1 MDVSYSSIYVDKN
14 NDNSLLIL
22 KNNDKNCIIYVGS
35 NDVLLLR
42 YQKGD
47 IHIHMAS
54 IEEKVEEQYKGML
67 DALGV
72 RHYGKTE
79 KINSAISNALKN
91 ADSKSGGSGNNF
103 PDIQLML
110 ENSNARRIP
119 VMIEAKGSK
128 NRFEKLD
135 KSGQIVGV
143 TEWASDGKIGK
154 DGVPTHLKGDANY
167 STIQSYAV
175 NGAVHYG
182 EAILNEGTYNEVI
195 VIGING
201 TTLDANGTVLDVE
214 CKAYYISEK
223 NSRVPKLIDKITAT
237 DWSLFTSSNID
248 VLFEMLDKLN
258 LTDAEIEVL
267 TRKTEAT
274 LEEKIKAMHQSLYDD
289 MQLKTALSTNE
300 KLYLFCGLIMAG
312 LKTNGVRPL
321 EAADLRGNDNERN
334 NDGIMILQNI
344 ESFLYAKRCSQEKV
358 DMIKGLLES
367 VFMKS
372 VLWKPKN
379 GISLL
384 HTLFEQVKK
393 DIVPCLESNLHL
405 DFTGKILNSLNDW
418 VSIENDAA
426 NDVVLTPRY
435 VTQLMAKMART
446 DMDSF
451 VWDKAMGSA
460 GFLVSA
466 MDIMIKD
473 AKEKITDKSTL
484 EAKIK
489 HIKENQLLGIEILG
503 NIYILAVLNMILMG
517 DGSSNILNGDSHD
530 YFLDNTFPA
539 NVFLLN
545 PPYSAPGK
553 GFNFV
558 EEALSQMTTG
568 YACIL
573 IQDSAG
579 NGQGL
584 PYTKRILEHNT
595 LEASIK
601 MPAGLFGN
609 KASVSVYIFLFKVNR
624 PHEED
629 DIVTFI
635 DFSEDGYS
643 RQNRKKST
651 QDVNLRNTDHA
662 EERYDEVLAHVLG
675 KKPKTQY
682 YTENN
687 GKIIKDCITLEG
699 NDWLFTQHQTI
710 DTTPT
715 EDDFRKTVANYLS
728 WKVSQLM
735 KGTV

>member
-1 MDVSYSSIYVDKN
+1 MP
-14 NDNSLLIL
+14 
-22 KNNDKNCIIYVGS
+22 
-35 NDVLLLR
+35 
-42 YQKGD
+42 
-47 IHIHMAS
+47 S
-54 IEEKVEEQYKGML
+54 IEEKIEEYYKYKL
-67 DALGV
+67 DSMNI

-79 KINSAISNALKN
+79 RINQAIYDALQK
-91 ADSKSGGSGNNF
+91 ADSKSGGSGVNY
-103 PDIQLML
+103 PDIQLL
-110 ENSNARRIP
+110 LHNNHQRYIP
-119 VMIEAKGSK
+119 VMIEAKGLK
-128 NRFEKLD
+128 NKLVKFD
-135 KSGQIVGV
+135 KNQEIVGV
-143 TEWASDGKIGK
+143 TYYEQDSKPNSEGT
-154 DGVPTHLKGDANY
+154 VLHHKGDANY
-167 STIQSYAV
+167 TAVKQYAV

-182 EAILNEGTYNEVI
+182 EVILNEGTYKEVI

-201 TTLDANGTVLDVE
+201 TTLDDFGKPSDPE
-214 CKAYYISEK
+214 CLAYYISEK
-223 NSRVPKLIDKITAT
+223 NRRIPKQIQNITSE
-237 DWSLFTSSNID
+237 DWSLLKQDNINR
-248 VLFEMLDKLN
+248 LFKILDDLN
-258 LTDAEIEVL
+258 LTDSELDAL

-274 LEEKIKAMHQSLYDD
+274 LEEKIKSMHQSLYDD
-289 MQLKTALSTNE
+289 VQLKTALSTNE
-300 KLYLFCGLIMAG
+300 KLYLFCGLIMSG
-312 LKTNGVRPL
+312 LKVDGVRTLAP
-321 EAADLRGNDNERN
+321 EDLSGNDDERN
-334 NDGIMILQNI
+334 NDGTTILRNI
-344 ESFLYAKRCSQEKV
+344 ESFLYRKNCSAEKV
-358 DMIKGLLES
+358 NMIIGLLEG
-367 VFMKS
+367 VFKKQ
-372 VLWKPKN
+372 VLWRPRN

-384 HTLFEQVKK
+384 RTLFKQVKT
-393 DIVPCLESNLHL
+393 DIIPCLESDFHL

-435 VTQLMAKMART
+435 ITSLMAKMART
-446 DMDSF
+446 NKDSF

-473 AKEKITDKSTL
+473 AKSKITDETEL
-484 EAKIK
+484 QEKIK
-489 HIKENQLLGIEILG
+489 HIKEQQLLGIEILG

-530 YFLDNTFPA
+530 YHLNKNFPA

-629 DIVTFI
+629 DVVTFI

-662 EERYDEVLAHVLG
+662 EDRYDEVLAHVLG

-682 YTENN
+682 YTEGN
-687 GKIIKDCITLEG
+687 GKIIKDCITLNG
-699 NDWLFTQHQTI
+699 DDWLFTQHQVI

-715 EDDFRKTVANYLS
+715 EEDFKKTVANYLS

-735 KGTV
+735 KGAV

>member
-1 MDVSYSSIYVDKN
+1 MP
-14 NDNSLLIL
+14 
-22 KNNDKNCIIYVGS
+22 
-35 NDVLLLR
+35 
-42 YQKGD
+42 
-47 IHIHMAS
+47 S
-54 IEEKVEEQYKGML
+54 IEEKIEEYYKYKL
-67 DALGV
+67 DSMNI

-79 KINSAISNALKN
+79 KINQAIYDALQK
-91 ADSKSGGSGNNF
+91 ADSKSGGSGVNY
-103 PDIQLML
+103 PDIQLL
-110 ENSNARRIP
+110 LHNNHQRYIP
-119 VMIEAKGSK
+119 VMIEAKGLK
-128 NRFEKLD
+128 NKLVKFD
-135 KSGQIVGV
+135 KSGAIVGV
-143 TEWASDGKIGK
+143 TYYEQDSKPNSDGVIL
-154 DGVPTHLKGDANY
+154 HHKGDANY
-167 STIQSYAV
+167 TAVKQYAV

-182 EAILNEGTYNEVI
+182 EAILNEGTYKEVI

-201 TTLDANGTVLDVE
+201 TTLDDFGKPSDPE
-214 CKAYYISEK
+214 CLAYYISEK
-223 NSRVPKLIDKITAT
+223 NRRIPKQIQNITSE
-237 DWSLFTSSNID
+237 DWSLLKQDNINK
-248 VLFEMLDKLN
+248 LFKILDDLN
-258 LTDAEIEVL
+258 LTDSELDAL

-274 LEEKIKAMHQSLYDD
+274 LEEKIKSMHQSLYDD
-289 MQLKTALSTNE
+289 VQLKTALSTNE
-300 KLYLFCGLIMAG
+300 KLYLFCGLIMSG
-312 LKTNGVRPL
+312 LKINGIRTLTP
-321 EAADLRGNDNERN
+321 EDLSGNDDERN
-334 NDGIMILQNI
+334 NDGTIILRNI
-344 ESFLYAKRCSQEKV
+344 ESFLYRKNCSVEKV
-358 DMIKGLLES
+358 NMIIGLLEG
-367 VFMKS
+367 VFKKQ
-372 VLWKPKN
+372 VLWRPKN

-384 HTLFEQVKK
+384 RTLFQQVKT
-393 DIVPCLESNLHL
+393 DIIPCLESDLHL
-405 DFTGKILNSLNDW
+405 DFTGRILNSLNDW

-446 DMDSF
+446 NMDSF

-473 AKEKITDKSTL
+473 AKEQITDKSTL

-629 DIVTFI
+629 DVVTFV

-682 YTENN
+682 YTESN
-687 GKIIKDCITLEG
+687 GKVIKDCITLKG
-699 NDWLFTQHQTI
+699 DDWLFTQHQTI

-715 EDDFRKTVANYLS
+715 DADFRKTVANYLS

-735 KGTV
+735 KGAA

>member
-1 MDVSYSSIYVDKN
+1 MP
-14 NDNSLLIL
+14 
-22 KNNDKNCIIYVGS
+22 
-35 NDVLLLR
+35 
-42 YQKGD
+42 
-47 IHIHMAS
+47 S
-54 IEEKVEEQYKGML
+54 IEEKIEEYYKYKL
-67 DALGV
+67 DSMNI

-79 KINSAISNALKN
+79 RINQAIYDALQK
-91 ADSKSGGSGNNF
+91 ADSKSGGNGANY
-103 PDIQLML
+103 PDIQLL
-110 ENSNARRIP
+110 IHNNHQRYIP
-119 VMIEAKGSK
+119 VMIEAKGLK
-128 NRFEKLD
+128 NKLVKFD
-135 KSGQIVGV
+135 KNQEIVGV
-143 TEWASDGKIGK
+143 TYYEQDSKPSSDGTIL
-154 DGVPTHLKGDANY
+154 HHKGDANY
-167 STIQSYAV
+167 TAVKQYAV

-182 EAILNEGTYNEVI
+182 EAILNEGTYKEVI

-201 TTLDANGTVLDVE
+201 TTLDDFGKPSDPE
-214 CKAYYISEK
+214 CLAYYISEK
-223 NSRVPKLIDKITAT
+223 NRRIPKQIQNITNE
-237 DWSLFTSSNID
+237 DWSLLKQDNINK
-248 VLFEMLDKLN
+248 LFKILDDLN
-258 LTDAEIEVL
+258 LTDSELDAL

-274 LEEKIKAMHQSLYDD
+274 LEEKIKSMHQSLYDD
-289 MQLKTALSTNE
+289 VQLKTALSTNE
-300 KLYLFCGLIMAG
+300 KLYLFCGLIMSG
-312 LKTNGVRPL
+312 LKIDGVRTLVP
-321 EAADLRGNDNERN
+321 EDLSGNDDERN
-334 NDGIMILQNI
+334 NDGTTILRNI
-344 ESFLYAKRCSQEKV
+344 ESFLYKKNCSVEKV
-358 DMIKGLLES
+358 NMIIGLLEG
-367 VFMKS
+367 VFKKQ
-372 VLWKPKN
+372 VLWRPRN

-384 HTLFEQVKK
+384 RTLFQQVKT
-393 DIVPCLESNLHL
+393 DIIPCLESDFHL

-435 VTQLMAKMART
+435 ITSLMAKMART
-446 DMDSF
+446 NKDSF

-473 AKEKITDKSTL
+473 AKAQIADKSAL

-609 KASVSVYIFLFKVNR
+609 KASVSVYVFLFKVNR

-629 DIVTFI
+629 DVVTFI

-682 YTENN
+682 YTESN
-687 GKIIKDCITLEG
+687 GKVIKDCITLKG
-699 NDWLFTQHQTI
+699 DDWLFTQHQVI

-715 EDDFRKTVANYLS
+715 DADFRKTVANYLS

-735 KGTV
+735 KGAA

>member
-1 MDVSYSSIYVDKN
+1 MP
-14 NDNSLLIL
+14 
-22 KNNDKNCIIYVGS
+22 
-35 NDVLLLR
+35 
-42 YQKGD
+42 
-47 IHIHMAS
+47 S
-54 IEEKVEEQYKGML
+54 IEEKIEEYYKYKL
-67 DALGV
+67 DSMNI

-79 KINSAISNALKN
+79 RINQAIYDALQK
-91 ADSKSGGSGNNF
+91 ADSKSGGSGVNY
-103 PDIQLML
+103 PDIQLL
-110 ENSNARRIP
+110 LHNNHQRYIP
-119 VMIEAKGSK
+119 VMIEAKGLK
-128 NRFEKLD
+128 NKLVKFD
-135 KSGQIVGV
+135 KNQEIVGV
-143 TEWASDGKIGK
+143 TYYEQDSKPNSDGVIL
-154 DGVPTHLKGDANY
+154 HHKGDANY
-167 STIQSYAV
+167 TAVKQYAV

-182 EAILNEGTYNEVI
+182 EAILNEGTYKEVI

-201 TTLDANGTVLDVE
+201 TTLDDSGKPSDPE
-214 CKAYYISEK
+214 CLAYYISEK
-223 NSRVPKLIDKITAT
+223 NRRIPKQIQNITNE
-237 DWSLFTSSNID
+237 DWSLLKQDNINK
-248 VLFEMLDKLN
+248 LFKILDDLN
-258 LTDAEIEVL
+258 LTDSELDAL

-274 LEEKIKAMHQSLYDD
+274 LEEKIKSMHQSLYDD
-289 MQLKTALSTNE
+289 VQLKTALSTNE
-300 KLYLFCGLIMAG
+300 KLYLFCGLIMSG
-312 LKTNGVRPL
+312 LKVDGVRTLAP
-321 EAADLRGNDNERN
+321 EDLSGNDDERN
-334 NDGIMILQNI
+334 NDGTTILRNI
-344 ESFLYAKRCSQEKV
+344 ESFLYRKNCSAEKV
-358 DMIKGLLES
+358 NMIIGLLEG
-367 VFMKS
+367 VFKKQ
-372 VLWKPKN
+372 VLWRPRN

-384 HTLFEQVKK
+384 RTLFKQVKT
-393 DIVPCLESNLHL
+393 DIIPCLESDFHL

-435 VTQLMAKMART
+435 ITSLMAKMART
-446 DMDSF
+446 NKDSF

-473 AKEKITDKSTL
+473 AKSKITDETEL
-484 EAKIK
+484 QEKIK
-489 HIKENQLLGIEILG
+489 HIKEQQLLGIEILG

-530 YFLDNTFPA
+530 YHLNKNFPA

-629 DIVTFI
+629 DVVTFI

-682 YTENN
+682 YTEGN
-687 GKIIKDCITLEG
+687 GKIIKDCITLNG
-699 NDWLFTQHQTI
+699 DDWLFTQHQVI

-715 EDDFRKTVANYLS
+715 EEDFKKTVANYLS

-735 KGTV
+735 KGAV

>member
-1 MDVSYSSIYVDKN
+1 MP
-14 NDNSLLIL
+14 
-22 KNNDKNCIIYVGS
+22 
-35 NDVLLLR
+35 
-42 YQKGD
+42 
-47 IHIHMAS
+47 S
-54 IEEKVEEQYKGML
+54 IEEKIEEYYKYKL
-67 DALGV
+67 DSMNI

-79 KINSAISNALKN
+79 RINQAIYDALQK
-91 ADSKSGGSGNNF
+91 ADSKSGGSGVNY
-103 PDIQLML
+103 PDIQLL
-110 ENSNARRIP
+110 LHNNHQRYIP
-119 VMIEAKGSK
+119 VMIEAKGLK
-128 NRFEKLD
+128 NKLVKFD
-135 KSGQIVGV
+135 KSGAIVGV
-143 TEWASDGKIGK
+143 TYYEQDSKPNSDGVIL
-154 DGVPTHLKGDANY
+154 HHKGDANY
-167 STIQSYAV
+167 TAVKQYAV

-182 EAILNEGTYNEVI
+182 EAILNEGTYKEVI

-201 TTLDANGTVLDVE
+201 TTLDDFGKPSDPE
-214 CKAYYISEK
+214 CLAYYISEK
-223 NSRVPKLIDKITAT
+223 NRRIPKQIQNITSE
-237 DWSLFTSSNID
+237 DWSLLKQDNINK
-248 VLFEMLDKLN
+248 LFKILDDLN
-258 LTDAEIEVL
+258 LTDSELDAL

-274 LEEKIKAMHQSLYDD
+274 LEEKIKSMHQSLYDD
-289 MQLKTALSTNE
+289 VQLKTALSTNE
-300 KLYLFCGLIMAG
+300 KLYLFCGLIMSG
-312 LKTNGVRPL
+312 LKINGIRTLTP
-321 EAADLRGNDNERN
+321 EDLSGNDDERN
-334 NDGIMILQNI
+334 NDGTIILRNI
-344 ESFLYAKRCSQEKV
+344 ESFLYRKNCSVEKV
-358 DMIKGLLES
+358 NMIIGLLEG
-367 VFMKS
+367 VFKKQ
-372 VLWKPKN
+372 VLWRPKN

-384 HTLFEQVKK
+384 RTLFQQVKT
-393 DIVPCLESNLHL
+393 DIIPCLESDLHL
-405 DFTGKILNSLNDW
+405 DFTGRILNSLNDW

-446 DMDSF
+446 NMDSF

-473 AKEKITDKSTL
+473 AKEQITDKSTL

-629 DIVTFI
+629 DVVTFV

-682 YTENN
+682 YTESN
-687 GKIIKDCITLEG
+687 GKVIKDCITLKG
-699 NDWLFTQHQTI
+699 DDWLFTQHQTI

-715 EDDFRKTVANYLS
+715 DADFRKTVANYLS

-735 KGTV
+735 KGAA

>member
-1 MDVSYSSIYVDKN
+1 MSKSV
-14 NDNSLLIL
+14 
-22 KNNDKNCIIYVGS
+22 
-35 NDVLLLR
+35 
-42 YQKGD
+42 
-47 IHIHMAS
+47 
-54 IEEKVEEQYKGML
+54 EEKVEEFYKSLL
-67 DALGV
+67 DDLKI

-79 KINSAISNALKN
+79 KINASIANALKN
-91 ADSKSGGSGNNF
+91 ADSKSGGSGSNY
-103 PDIQLML
+103 PDIQLLL
-110 ENSNARRIP
+110 EDNHARRIP

-128 NRFEKLD
+128 NRLIKTNPDGTITGITYFE
-135 KSGQIVGV
+135 
-143 TEWASDGKIGK
+143 TDGKPTK
-154 DGVPTHLKGDANY
+154 EGVISHKKGDPNY
-167 STIQSYAV
+167 SAIQNYAV
-175 NGAVHYG
+175 NGALHYG
-182 EAILNEGTYNEVI
+182 EAILNEGSYDEVI
-195 VIGING
+195 IIGVNG
-201 TTLDANGTVLDVE
+201 TTLDVSGHVVDAE

-223 NSRVPKLIDKITAT
+223 NSRVPKLIDRITAT
-237 DWSLFTSSNID
+237 DWSLLASSNTD
-248 VLFEMLDKLN
+248 ALFEMLDKLN
-258 LTDAEIEVL
+258 LTDAEIEAL
-267 TRKTEAT
+267 TRKTEIT
-274 LEEKIKAMHQSLYDD
+274 LEEKIKSMHQSLYDD

-321 EAADLRGNDNERN
+321 ETTDLRGNDNERN
-334 NDGIMILQNI
+334 NDGTMILQNI
-344 ESFLYAKRCSQEKV
+344 ESFLYAKHCLPEKV

-367 VFMKS
+367 VFKKT
-372 VLWKPKN
+372 VLWKPTN
-379 GISLL
+379 GISMLR
-384 HTLFEQVKK
+384 TLFDQVKK
-393 DIVPCLESNLHL
+393 DIIPCLESNLHL

-446 DMDSF
+446 NMDSF

-473 AKEKITDKSTL
+473 ARENITDKSAL

-517 DGSSNILNGDSHD
+517 DGSSNIVNGDSHD
-530 YFLDNTFPA
+530 YHLDRSTFPA

-609 KASVSVYIFLFKVNR
+609 KASVSVYIFVFKVNR

-629 DIVTFI
+629 DIVKFI

-643 RQNRKKST
+643 RQNRKKSS

-699 NDWLFTQHQTI
+699 NDWLFTQHQVI

-735 KGTV
+735 KGAM

>member
-1 MDVSYSSIYVDKN
+1 MA
-14 NDNSLLIL
+14 
-22 KNNDKNCIIYVGS
+22 NCIC
-35 NDVLLLR
+35 NRNED
-42 YQKGD
+42 KK
-47 IHIHMAS
+47 HMPS
-54 IEEKVEEQYKGML
+54 IEEKIEEYYKYKL
-67 DALGV
+67 DSMNI

-79 KINSAISNALKN
+79 RINQAIYDALQK
-91 ADSKSGGSGNNF
+91 ADSKSGGSGVNY
-103 PDIQLML
+103 PDIQLL
-110 ENSNARRIP
+110 LHNNHQRYIP
-119 VMIEAKGSK
+119 VMIEAKGLK
-128 NRFEKLD
+128 NKLVKFD
-135 KSGQIVGV
+135 KNQEIVGV
-143 TEWASDGKIGK
+143 TYYEQDSKPNSEGT
-154 DGVPTHLKGDANY
+154 VLHHKGD
-167 STIQSYAV
+167 
-175 NGAVHYG
+175 
-182 EAILNEGTYNEVI
+182 AILNEGTYKEVI

-201 TTLDANGTVLDVE
+201 TTLDDFGKPSDPE
-214 CKAYYISEK
+214 CLAYYISEK
-223 NSRVPKLIDKITAT
+223 NRRIPKQIQNITSE
-237 DWSLFTSSNID
+237 DWSLLKQDNINR
-248 VLFEMLDKLN
+248 LFKILDDLN
-258 LTDAEIEVL
+258 LTDSELDAL

-274 LEEKIKAMHQSLYDD
+274 LEEKIKSMHQSLYDD
-289 MQLKTALSTNE
+289 VQLKTALSTNE
-300 KLYLFCGLIMAG
+300 KLYLFCGLIMSG
-312 LKTNGVRPL
+312 LKVDGVRTLAP
-321 EAADLRGNDNERN
+321 EDLSGNDDERN
-334 NDGIMILQNI
+334 NDGTTILRNI
-344 ESFLYAKRCSQEKV
+344 ESFLYRKNCSAEKV
-358 DMIKGLLES
+358 NMIIGLLEG
-367 VFMKS
+367 VFKKQ
-372 VLWKPKN
+372 VLWRPRN

-384 HTLFEQVKK
+384 RTLFKQVKT
-393 DIVPCLESNLHL
+393 DIIPCLESDFHL

-435 VTQLMAKMART
+435 ITSLMAKMART
-446 DMDSF
+446 NKDSF
-451 VWDKAMGSA
+451 VWDKAMGSS

-473 AKEKITDKSTL
+473 AKSKITDETEL
-484 EAKIK
+484 QEKIK
-489 HIKENQLLGIEILG
+489 HIKEQQLLGIEILG

-530 YFLDNTFPA
+530 YHLNKNFPA

-629 DIVTFI
+629 DVVTFI

-662 EERYDEVLAHVLG
+662 EDRYDEVLAHVLG

-682 YTENN
+682 YTEGN
-687 GKIIKDCITLEG
+687 GKIIKDCITLNG
-699 NDWLFTQHQTI
+699 DDWLFTQHQVI

-715 EDDFRKTVANYLS
+715 EEDFKKTVANYLS

-735 KGTV
+735 KGAV